1 MACCRCRLSGEIA
14 WFFSGSDTSSSFN
27 GSGLTEG
34 VTMSRKKWYIAASFM
49 LLVGM
54 FVGLVMSSHL
64 GIMPS
69 LPAKGTVSSKS
80 IETLTN
86 LSEAL
91 SEVASV
97 ATPSVV
103 NISTTRV
110 IKSREETPFDF
121 FDDPFFR
128 RFFGDQFP
136 HPNIPRERKEQSLGS
151 GVIVSEDGYI
161 VTNNHVI
168 EKAEEIK
175 VLLSNKRDF
184 KAKLIGADPKT
195 DIAVIKI
202 EAKGLA
208 ALPWGD
214 SDNLRVGEVVFAIG
228 NPFGLNQTVTMG
240 VISAVGRANVG
251 IADYEDFIQTDAAIN
266 PGNSGGALI
275 NAKGELVG
283 INTAIL
289 SRTGGYQG
297 IGFAVPSN
305 MARQVM
311 ESLIKHKKV
320 VRGWLGVSIQEVT
333 SDLAEEFGVKEL
345 KGALVSGVVKGSP
358 ADKAGIKQ
366 GDVILRY
373 NGKDVEDTGHLRNMV
388 SQTAIGSKVKI
399 RLLRKRQDMEV
410 EVVIAELPK
419 KLAEAASPEESA
431 DGGGSEALSG
441 IYVRELTPD
450 LARRFGIDENESG
463 VVIVKVDRASRAFGA
478 GLRPGDI
485 ILQVNQKD
493 VATLEDYKKAASSI
507 KSKDRVLLLIR
518 RKGQDMFV
526 TIRPE

>member
-1 MACCRCRLSGEIA
+1 MTKR
-14 WFFSGSDTSSSFN
+14 
-27 GSGLTEG
+27 
-34 VTMSRKKWYIAASFM
+34 KWYIASVFI
-49 LLVGM
+49 LLIGV

-64 GIMPS
+64 GIMAP
-69 LPAKGTVSSKS
+69 LPAKSSISSKS
-80 IETLTN
+80 IERLSE

-103 NISTTRV
+103 NIATTRV

-175 VLLSNKRDF
+175 VLLSNKRDY
-184 KAKLIGADPKT
+184 KAKLVGADPKT

-202 EAKGLA
+202 EAKGLT
-208 ALPWGD
+208 ALSWGD
-214 SDNLRVGEVVFAIG
+214 SDKLKVGEVVFAIG

-266 PGNSGGALI
+266 PGNSGGALL

-305 MARQVM
+305 MAKQVM
-311 ESLIKHKKV
+311 DSLIKHKKV
-320 VRGWLGVSIQEVT
+320 IRGWLGVSIQEVT

-366 GDVILRY
+366 GDVILQY
-373 NGKDVEDTGHLRNMV
+373 NGKIVEDTGHLRNMV

-399 RLLRKRQDMEV
+399 RLLRKRQEIEV
-410 EVVIAELPK
+410 EAVIAELPK
-419 KLAEAASPEESA
+419 KMADAGPFEEQESVEEST
-431 DGGGSEALSG
+431 ALAG
-441 IYVRELTPD
+441 ITVRELTPE
-450 LARRFGIDENESG
+450 LARNFGINESEKG
-463 VVIVKVDRASRAFGA
+463 VVIVRVSQSSRAFEA
-478 GLRPGDI
+478 GLRAGDI

-493 VATLEDYKKAASSI
+493 ITTIEDYKKAVSGI
-507 KSKDRVLLLIR
+507 KSKDRILLLIR
-518 RKGQDMFV
+518 RKGSDLFV

>member
-1 MACCRCRLSGEIA
+1 MTNKKRFYLS
-14 WFFSGSDTSSSFN
+14 
-27 GSGLTEG
+27 
-34 VTMSRKKWYIAASFM
+34 AAFI
-49 LLVGM
+49 LVLGI
-54 FVGLVMSSHL
+54 FVGLVLSSHL
-64 GIMPS
+64 GVISP
-69 LPAKGTVSSKS
+69 LPAKSQISSKS
-80 IETLTN
+80 VEILTQ
-86 LSEAL
+86 LSDAQ
-91 SEVASV
+91 SEVAAV

-110 IKSREETPFDF
+110 IKSREETPFDL

-136 HPNIPRERKEQSLGS
+136 HPNIPKEHKEQSLGS

-175 VLLSNKRDF
+175 VLLSNKKDY
-184 KAKLIGADPKT
+184 KATLIGADPKT

-202 EAKGLA
+202 DAKGLT

-214 SDNLRVGEVVFAIG
+214 SNRLKVGEIVFAIG

-275 NAKGELVG
+275 NARGELIG

-297 IGFAVPSN
+297 IGFAVPSS

-311 ESLIKHKKV
+311 DSLVKYKKV

-333 SDLAEEFGVKEL
+333 SDLAEEFGVMDL
-345 KGALVSGVVKGSP
+345 KGALVSGVMKGSP

-366 GDVILRY
+366 GDVILQY
-373 NGKDVEDTGHLRNMV
+373 NDKVVEDTGHLRNMV
-388 SQTAIGSKVKI
+388 SQTPIGTKVKVK
-399 RLLRKRQDMEV
+399 LLRQKKEV
-410 EVVIAELPK
+410 EVEVLIAELPK
-419 KLAEAASPEESA
+419 KMAEAPSRNAENPEENEEESSA
-431 DGGGSEALSG
+431 LTGLV
-441 IYVRELTPD
+441 VRELTPD
-450 LARRFGIDENESG
+450 LAARLGIDESEKG
-463 VVIVKVDRASRAFGA
+463 VVVVKVDPNSKVFEA
-478 GLRPGDI
+478 GIRPGDI
-485 ILQVNQKD
+485 VLQINQKNI
-493 VATLEDYKKAASSI
+493 ATIEDYK
-507 KSKDRVLLLIR
+507 
-518 RKGQDMFV
+518 
-526 TIRPE
+526 